1 MRVKTP
7 TVLQMEAV
15 ECGAASLAIILAY
28 YDRIVPLA
36 ELRIECGVS
45 RDGSKASN
53 LILAARRYG
62 MVADGFKAEH
72 LEQLQEV
79 PSPYIVFWNFNHFL
93 VVEGWNKNRV
103 FLNDPAT
110 GPRTVSWEEF
120 DEGFTGVVLVMEP
133 GADFYKGGRKPSVIS
148 ALIDRLRGSVGA
160 ILYCILAGFLL
171 VLPGLAL
178 PVFTQVFVDRVLVE
192 NLTDWLRPL
201 ILGMI
206 ITTVFQGI
214 LTLLRLRYLRKLRI
228 KLAVVMSTRFLW
240 HILRL
245 PVGFYAQRYAGEVSN
260 RASLNNKV
268 AQVLSGQLATTVI
281 DAVMIL
287 FYALVMFAYDGVLT
301 LIGIFFSAIN
311 GLALQW
317 LAKQRVSANM
327 RLVQDRGKV
336 AGIGIAA
343 LQSIETLK
351 ASALESDFF
360 SRWSGYYAKAVS
372 TQQELE
378 VTNQMLGVLPI
389 LLTSLTS
396 MLILVVGGWRVMDG
410 YLSIGMLV
418 AFQSLMSSFQQPVNT
433 LVNFGSTLQELEGDL
448 NRLDDVLG
456 NSLDPEVEAQRLGDG
471 ETERRGDMDEREVG
485 TIRHLHSNQ
494 KLEIIQNPIRMK
506 GFPGGKDD
514 LNIPPSFN
522 PENPQILV
530 QNLKGYVEL
539 RNINFGYSPVDPPLI
554 ESFSLSLQ
562 PGQRVALVG
571 ASGSGKS
578 TLAKL
583 ICGLYQPW
591 EGEILF
597 DGIPR
602 REIPREVLATS
613 LSLVEQDIFLFGGT
627 VRDNLTLWDAT
638 VPDEQLT
645 KACQDADIYETVMA
659 IPGGYE
665 GELLEGGVN
674 LSGGQ
679 RQRLEIARALVKNP
693 AILVM
698 DEATS
703 ALDAQTEQIIVENL
717 RSRNCSCILVAH
729 RLSTI
734 RYCDEIIVLEGGKVV
749 QRGTH
754 EELWQEG
761 EVYERLIRSEG

>member
-1 MRVKTP
+1 
-7 TVLQMEAV
+7 MEAV

-28 YDRIVPLA
+28 YHRIVPLA

-53 LILAARRYG
+53 VVLAARRYG
-62 MVADGFKAEH
+62 MQADGFKIEEVAEI
-72 LEQLQEV
+72 QELT
-79 PSPYIVFWNFNHFL
+79 PPYIVFWQFNHFL
-93 VVEGWNKNRV
+93 VVEGWDKHWV

-110 GPRTVSWEEF
+110 GPRKVSWEEF
-120 DEGFTGVVLVMEP
+120 DEGFTGVILVITP
-133 GADFYKGGRKPSVIS
+133 GPDFKKEGRKPSVIL

-171 VLPGLAL
+171 VLPGLAM
-178 PVFTQVFVDRVLVE
+178 PVFSQVFVDQVLVE
-192 NLTDWLRPL
+192 NRTEWLRPL
-201 ILGMI
+201 ILGMLL
-206 ITTVFQGI
+206 TTAFQVI

-228 KLAVVMSTRFLW
+228 KLAVAMSAGFMW

-245 PVGFYAQRYAGEVSN
+245 PIKFYAQRYAGEISN
-260 RASLNNKV
+260 RVSLNNTV

-281 DAVMIL
+281 DAVMIF
-287 FYALVMFAYDGVLT
+287 FYAAVMFTYDGVLT
-301 LIGIFFSAIN
+301 SIGIFFAAIN
-311 GLALQW
+311 GLALRW
-317 LAKQRVSANM
+317 VARKRVDANM
-327 RLVQDRGKV
+327 RLVQDSGKV
-336 AGIGIAA
+336 AGVTIAA

-360 SRWSGYYAKAVS
+360 ARWSGLNAKAITS
-372 TQQELE
+372 QQELE
-378 VTNQMLGVLPI
+378 VTNQILGILPA

-410 YLSIGMLV
+410 NLSIGMLL
-418 AFQSLMSSFQQPVNT
+418 AFQSLMDSFQEPVNT
-433 LVNFGSTLQELEGDL
+433 LLDFGTTLQELEGDL

-456 NSLDPEVEAQRLGDG
+456 NALDIEVTQEEHRK
-471 ETERRGDMDEREVG
+471 
-485 TIRHLHSNQ
+485 IP
-494 KLEIIQNPIRMK
+494 NPK
-506 GFPGGKDD
+506 SQ
-514 LNIPPSFN
+514 IP
-522 PENPQILV
+522 
-530 QNLKGYVEL
+530 NLKGYIEL
-539 RNINFGYSPVDPPLI
+539 RNITFGYSHIDPPLI
-554 ESFSLSLQ
+554 ENFHLSLQ
-562 PGQRVALVG
+562 PGQRIALVG

-591 EGEILF
+591 EGEILL

-602 REIPREVLATS
+602 SEIEREVLASS

-627 VRDNLTLWDAT
+627 VRDNLTLWNVAIT
-638 VPDEQLT
+638 DEQMIT
-645 KACQDADIYETVMA
+645 ACKDAAIHETVMT
-659 IPGGYE
+659 IPGGYD

-703 ALDAQTEQIIVENL
+703 ALDAQTEYIIVENI
-717 RSRNCSCILVAH
+717 RQRHCSCILVAH

-734 RYCDEIIVLEGGKVV
+734 RDCDEIIVLDGGKVV

-754 EELWQEG
+754 QELWEEG
-761 EVYERLIRSEG
+761 GVYEQLIRSEKG

>member
-1 MRVKTP
+1 
-7 TVLQMEAV
+7 MEAV

-28 YDRIVPLA
+28 YERIIPLA

-62 MVADGFKAEH
+62 MEAEGFKAED
-72 LEQLQEV
+72 LDQIKEV
-79 PSPYIVFWNFNHFL
+79 PLPFIVFWNFDHFL
-93 VVEGWNKNRV
+93 VVEGFSKHWV

-110 GPRTVSWEEF
+110 GPRRVSWEEF
-120 DEGFTGVVLVMEP
+120 DEGFTGVVLVMKP
-133 GADFYKGGRKPSVIS
+133 GQDFDRGGRKPSVIL
-148 ALIDRLRGSVGA
+148 ALSDHLRGSVGA

-171 VLPGLAL
+171 VLPGLAI
-178 PVFTQVFVDRVLVE
+178 PVFSQVFVDEILVE
-192 NLTDWLRPL
+192 NRAEWLRPL

-206 ITTVFQGI
+206 ITTIFQGI

-228 KLAVVMSTRFLW
+228 KLAVGMSTRFLW

-245 PVGFYAQRYAGEVSN
+245 SVRFYAQRYAGEVSN

-287 FYALVMFAYDGVLT
+287 FYAAVMFAYDGVLT
-301 LIGIFFSAIN
+301 LIGICFSAIN

-317 LAKQRVSANM
+317 VARHRVDANM
-327 RLVQDRGKV
+327 RLVQDWGKAHGV
-336 AGIGIAA
+336 GIAA

-351 ASALESDFF
+351 ASALETDFF
-360 SRWSGYYAKAVS
+360 ARWSGHYAKAA
-372 TQQELE
+372 TAQQDLE
-378 VTNQMLGVLPI
+378 VTNQILGVLPI
-389 LLTSLTS
+389 LLSSLTS

-410 YLSIGMLV
+410 NLSIGMLV
-418 AFQSLMSSFQQPVNT
+418 AFQSLMLSFQQPVNT
-433 LVNFGSTLQELEGDL
+433 LVDFGTTLQELEGDL

-456 NSLDPEVEAQRLGDG
+456 NSLDPELEKRSREIG
-471 ETERRGDMDEREVG
+471 EIRERDNFDKQ
-485 TIRHLHSNQ
+485 LQ
-494 KLEIIQNPIRMK
+494 
-506 GFPGGKDD
+506 
-514 LNIPPSFN
+514 
-522 PENPQILV
+522 
-530 QNLKGYVEL
+530 GYVEL
-539 RNINFGYSPVDPPLI
+539 RNVTFGYSHVDPPLI
-554 ESFSLSLQ
+554 ENFCLSLQ

-578 TLAKL
+578 TLSKL
-583 ICGLYQPW
+583 ISGLYQPW
-591 EGEILF
+591 SGEILF

-602 REIPREVLATS
+602 QEISQEVLASS

-627 VRDNLTLWDAT
+627 VRDNLTLWDTT
-638 VPDEQLT
+638 VQDEQLI
-645 KACQDADIYETVMA
+645 KACRDAVIHETVIS
-659 IPGGYE
+659 IPGGYD

-703 ALDAQTEQIIVENL
+703 ALDAQTEQMIVTNL
-717 RSRNCSCILVAH
+717 QQRNCSCILVAH

-734 RYCDEIIVLEGGKVV
+734 RDCDEIIVLEKGKVV

-754 EELWQEG
+754 EELWKEG
-761 EVYERLIRSEG
+761 DVYGRLIRSEG

>member
-28 YDRIVPLA
+28 YNRIVPLA

-62 MVADGFKAEH
+62 MIADGFKAED
-72 LEQLQEV
+72 LEQLQQLT
-79 PSPYIVFWNFNHFL
+79 PPYIVFWNFNHFL
-93 VVEGWNKNRV
+93 VVEGLSKHWV

-110 GPRTVSWEEF
+110 GPRRVSWEEF
-120 DEGFTGVVLVMEP
+120 DERFTGVVLVMEP
-133 GADFYKGGRKPSVIS
+133 GADFEKGGRKPSVILG
-148 ALIDRLRGSVGA
+148 LIERLRGSVGA

-171 VLPGLAL
+171 VLPGLGIPA
-178 PVFTQVFVDRVLVE
+178 FSQVFVDDVLVE
-192 NLTDWLRPL
+192 NRSEWLRPL
-201 ILGMI
+201 ILGI
-206 ITTVFQGI
+206 ILTTLFQGL

-228 KLAVVMSTRFLW
+228 KLAVGMSTRFLW

-245 PVGFYAQRYAGEVSN
+245 PVRFYAQRYAGEISN
-260 RASLNNKV
+260 RTNLNNKV

-281 DAVMIL
+281 DVVMII
-287 FYALVMFAYDGVLT
+287 FYALVMFAYDWVLT
-301 LIGIFFSAIN
+301 LMGICFAAIN

-317 LAKQRVSANM
+317 VARHRVDANI
-327 RLVQDRGKV
+327 RLVQDWGKASGV
-336 AGIGIAA
+336 GIAA
-343 LQSIETLK
+343 IQTIETLK

-372 TQQELE
+372 AQQDLE
-378 VTNQMLGVLPI
+378 VTNQILGVLPI
-389 LLTSLTS
+389 LLTALTS

-410 YLSIGMLV
+410 KLSIGMLV
-418 AFQSLMSSFQQPVNT
+418 AFQSLMLSFQQPVNT
-433 LVNFGSTLQELEGDL
+433 LIDFGTTLQELEGDL
-448 NRLDDVLG
+448 NRLDDVLS
-456 NSLDPEVEAQRLGDG
+456 NSLDPEVEA
-471 ETERRGDMDEREVG
+471 
-485 TIRHLHSNQ
+485 S
-494 KLEIIQNPIRMK
+494 EIIQLSTPKI
-506 GFPGGKDD
+506 
-514 LNIPPSFN
+514 
-522 PENPQILV
+522 QH
-530 QNLKGYVEL
+530 LKGSVEL
-539 RNINFGYSPVDPPLI
+539 RHVTFGYSHIDPPLI
-554 ESFSLSLQ
+554 ENFSLSLQ
-562 PGQRVALVG
+562 LGQRVALVG
-571 ASGSGKS
+571 TSGSGKS

-583 ICGLYQPW
+583 VCGLYQPW

-597 DGIPR
+597 EGIPR
-602 REIPREVLATS
+602 REIPRKVLASS
-613 LSLVEQDIFLFGGT
+613 LSLVEQEIFLFGGT
-627 VRDNLTLWDAT
+627 VRDNLTLWDT
-638 VPDEQLT
+638 TFPNEQIV
-645 KACQDADIYETVMA
+645 KACQDADIHEVIMA
-659 IPGGYE
+659 IPGGYD
-665 GELLEGGVN
+665 GQLLEGGFN

-703 ALDAQTEQIIVENL
+703 ALDARTEQIIFENL
-717 RSRNCSCILVAH
+717 RRRNCSCILVAH

-734 RYCDEIIVLEGGKVV
+734 RDCDEIIVLAGGKVV

-761 EVYERLIRSEG
+761 GVYGQLIRSEDVKVPGMKIRLAKKQLGSNNRYHKE

>member
-7 TVLQMEAV
+7 TILQMEAV

-28 YDRIVPLA
+28 YNRIVPLA

-62 MVADGFKAEH
+62 MVADGFKAED
-72 LEQLQEV
+72 LEQIKEV
-79 PSPYIVFWNFNHFL
+79 PLPFIVFWNFNHFL
-93 VVEGWNKNRV
+93 VVEGWSKDWV

-110 GPRTVSWEEF
+110 GPRKVSWEEF
-120 DEGFTGVVLVMEP
+120 DEGFTGVVLGMEP
-133 GADFYKGGRKPSVIS
+133 GADFCQGGRKPSVIL
-148 ALIDRLRGSVGA
+148 ALFERLQGSVGA
-160 ILYCILAGFLL
+160 ILYCIWAGFLM
-171 VLPGLAL
+171 VLPGLAI
-178 PVFTQVFVDRVLVE
+178 PVFTQVFVDHVLVE
-192 NLTDWLRPL
+192 NRTEWLRPL

-206 ITTVFQGI
+206 LTTIFQGL

-228 KLAVVMSTRFLW
+228 KLAIGMSTRFLW

-245 PVGFYAQRYAGEVSN
+245 PIKFYAQRYAGEISN

-281 DAVMIL
+281 DAVMVL
-287 FYALVMFAYDGVLT
+287 FYALVMFAYDGLLS
-301 LIGIFFSAIN
+301 LIGICFSAIN
-311 GLALQW
+311 GLGLQW
-317 LAKQRVSANM
+317 IAQHRVNANM

-360 SRWSGYYAKAVS
+360 ARWSGYYAKAETS
-372 TQQELE
+372 QQELE
-378 VTNQMLGVLPI
+378 ITNQMLGILPI

-410 YLSIGMLV
+410 TLSIGMLV
-418 AFQSLMSSFQQPVNT
+418 AFQSLMLSFQQPVNT
-433 LVNFGSTLQELEGDL
+433 LVDFGTTLQELEGDL
-448 NRLDDVLG
+448 NRLDDVLD
-456 NSLDPEVEAQRLGDG
+456 NSFDPEVEREEKRQRGIRGAG
-471 ETERRGDMDEREVG
+471 EKRE
-485 TIRHLHSNQ
+485 S
-494 KLEIIQNPIRMK
+494 EIINFRLQ
-506 GFPGGKDD
+506 
-514 LNIPPSFN
+514 
-522 PENPQILV
+522 
-530 QNLKGYVEL
+530 GYVEL
-539 RNINFGYSPVDPPLI
+539 RNITFGYSHVAPPLI
-554 ESFSLSLQ
+554 ENFNLSLQ
-562 PGQRVALVG
+562 PGQKVALVG
-571 ASGSGKS
+571 DSGSGKS

-602 REIPREVLATS
+602 REFPRSVLSNS
-613 LSLVEQDIFLFGGT
+613 LSLVEQDIFLFSGK
-627 VRDNLTLWDAT
+627 VRDNLTLWDGT
-638 VPDEQLT
+638 VNDEQLF
-645 KACQDADIYETVMA
+645 KACRDAVIHETVMA
-659 IPGGYE
+659 IPGGYD

-693 AILVM
+693 VILVL

-703 ALDAQTEQIIVENL
+703 ALDAQTEQVIMSNL
-717 RSRNCSCILVAH
+717 RNRNCSCILVAH

-734 RYCDEIIVLEGGKVV
+734 RDCDEIIVLEGGKVV
-749 QRGTH
+749 QRGPH
-754 EELWQEG
+754 DILWQDG
-761 EVYERLIRSEG
+761 GVYEQLIRSEE

>member
-1 MRVKTP
+1 
-7 TVLQMEAV
+7 MEAV
-15 ECGAASLAIILAY
+15 ECGAASLGIMLAY
-28 YDRIVPLA
+28 YNRIVPLA

-53 LILAARRYG
+53 VIMAARRYG
-62 MVADGFKAEH
+62 MEADGFKAEDI
-72 LEQLQEV
+72 EQIKELS
-79 PSPYIVFWNFNHFL
+79 PPYIVFWNFNHFL
-93 VVEGWNKNRV
+93 VVEGWSKHWV
-103 FLNDPAT
+103 FVNDPAT
-110 GPRTVSWEEF
+110 GPRKISWEEF

-133 GADFYKGGRKPSVIS
+133 GDNFYEGGRKPSIIL
-148 ALIDRLRGSVGA
+148 ALTDRLRGSVGA
-160 ILYCILAGFLL
+160 ILYCILAGFML
-171 VLPGLAL
+171 VLPGLAI
-178 PVFTQVFVDRVLVE
+178 PVFSQVFVDQVLVE
-192 NLTDWLRPL
+192 NYSEWLRPL
-201 ILGMI
+201 ILGMLL
-206 ITTVFQGI
+206 TTVFQG
-214 LTLLRLRYLRKLRI
+214 LLNLLRSRYLRKLRI
-228 KLAVVMSTRFLW
+228 KLAVGMSARFMW

-245 PVGFYAQRYAGEVSN
+245 PVKFYAQRYAGEISN

-281 DAVMIL
+281 DGVMIL
-287 FYALVMFAYDGVLT
+287 FYAAVMFAYDGVLT
-301 LIGIFFSAIN
+301 LIGICFSAIN

-317 LAKQRVSANM
+317 VARKRVDANM
-327 RLVQDRGKV
+327 RLVQDWGKV
-336 AGIGIAA
+336 AGVSIAA
-343 LQSIETLK
+343 LQSMETLK

-360 SRWSGYYAKAVS
+360 SRWSGYYAKATTS
-372 TQQELE
+372 QQELE

-396 MLILVVGGWRVMDG
+396 MFILVIGGWRVMDG
-410 YLSIGMLV
+410 NLTIGMLV
-418 AFQSLMSSFQQPVNT
+418 AFQSLMQSFQQPVNT
-433 LVNFGSTLQELEGDL
+433 LVNFGTTLQELEGDL

-456 NSLDPEVEAQRLGDG
+456 NSLDPEVERGSVGRWGDG
-471 ETERRGDMDEREVG
+471 EMRRWGDGEMGRWGDGEMGRN
-485 TIRHLHSNQ
+485 S
-494 KLEIIQNPIRMK
+494 KSKIQN
-506 GFPGGKDD
+506 
-514 LNIPPSFN
+514 L
-522 PENPQILV
+522 E
-530 QNLKGYVEL
+530 GYVEL
-539 RNINFGYSPVDPPLI
+539 RNVTFGYSHVDPPLI
-554 ESFSLSLQ
+554 ENFNLSLQ

-597 DGIPR
+597 DGISR
-602 REIPREVLATS
+602 REIPREVLASS

-627 VRDNLTLWDAT
+627 VRDNLTLWDGT
-638 VPDEQLT
+638 IPDEQLVQ
-645 KACQDADIYETVMA
+645 ACQDAAIHKAVMA
-659 IPGGYE
+659 IPGGYD

-703 ALDAQTEQIIVENL
+703 ALDAQTEQIIVSNL
-717 RSRNCSCILVAH
+717 QQRNCSCILVAH

-734 RYCDEIIVLEGGKVV
+734 RDCDEIIVLEGGKVV

-754 EELWQEG
+754 EELWEEG
-761 EVYERLIRSEG
+761 GVYERLIRYEG

>member
-7 TVLQMEAV
+7 TILQMEAV

-28 YDRIVPLA
+28 YERIVPLA

-45 RDGSKASN
+45 RDASKASN

-62 MVADGFKAEH
+62 MVADGFKVEH
-72 LEQLQEV
+72 LEQLKEL
-79 PSPYIVFWNFNHFL
+79 SPPFIVFWNFNHFL
-93 VVEGWNKNRV
+93 VVEGLSKHWV

-110 GPRTVSWEEF
+110 GPRRISWEEF
-120 DEGFTGVVLVMEP
+120 DEGFTGVVLVMELGP
-133 GADFYKGGRKPSVIS
+133 DFNKGGRKPSVILG
-148 ALIDRLRGSVGA
+148 LIDRLRGSVGA

-171 VLPGLAL
+171 VLPGLAI
-178 PVFTQVFVDRVLVE
+178 PVFSQVFVDEILVE
-192 NLTDWLRPL
+192 NRTEWLRPL

-206 ITTVFQGI
+206 LTTVWQGL

-228 KLAVVMSTRFLW
+228 KLSVGMSTRFLW

-245 PVGFYAQRYAGEVSN
+245 PIRFYAQRYAGEVSN

-281 DAVMIL
+281 DAVMVL

-301 LIGIFFSAIN
+301 LIGICFSAIN

-317 LAKQRVSANM
+317 VARHRIDANT
-327 RLVQDRGKV
+327 RLVQDWGKA
-336 AGIGIAA
+336 AGVGIAA

-360 SRWSGYYAKAVS
+360 SRWSGYYAKAAS
-372 TQQELE
+372 AQQELE
-378 VTNQMLGVLPI
+378 VTNQILGVLPVF
-389 LLTSLTS
+389 LTSLTS

-410 YLSIGMLV
+410 NLSIGMLV
-418 AFQSLMSSFQQPVNT
+418 AFQSLMLSFQQPVNT
-433 LVNFGSTLQELEGDL
+433 LVDFGSTLQELEGDL

-456 NSLDPEVEAQRLGDG
+456 NSLDPEVETRQFKSL
-471 ETERRGDMDEREVG
+471 RGRGVQAFEVSSNDSPDPSRIARTKVKSQNQEERE
-485 TIRHLHSNQ
+485 ISDSRLQ
-494 KLEIIQNPIRMK
+494 
-506 GFPGGKDD
+506 
-514 LNIPPSFN
+514 
-522 PENPQILV
+522 
-530 QNLKGYVEL
+530 GYVEL
-539 RNINFGYSPVDPPLI
+539 RNITFGYSHVDPPLI
-554 ESFSLSLQ
+554 ENLSLSLQ

-591 EGEILF
+591 SGEILL
-597 DGIPR
+597 DRTPR
-602 REIPREVLATS
+602 REIPREILASS

-638 VPDEQLT
+638 VPDEQLV
-645 KACQDADIYETVMA
+645 KACQDAAIHETVMA
-659 IPGGYE
+659 IPGGYD

-679 RQRLEIARALVKNP
+679 RQRLEIARALVRNP

-734 RYCDEIIVLEGGKVV
+734 RDCDEIIVLDGGKVV

-754 EELWQEG
+754 EKLWEEG
-761 EVYERLIRSEG
+761 GVYERLIRSEG

>member
-1 MRVKTP
+1 MRVRTP
-7 TVLQMEAV
+7 TVIQMEAV

-62 MVADGFKAEH
+62 MEADGFKAEQ
-72 LEQLQEV
+72 LEQLQKLF
-79 PSPYIVFWNFNHFL
+79 PPYIVFWNFNHFL
-93 VVEGWNKNRV
+93 VVEGWSKHWV

-110 GPRTVSWEEF
+110 GPRKISWEEF
-120 DEGFTGVVLVMEP
+120 DEGFTGVVLVIEP
-133 GADFYKGGRKPSVIS
+133 GEDFSAGGRKPNVIS
-148 ALIDRLRGSVGA
+148 GLIDRLQGSFAA
-160 ILYCILAGFLL
+160 ILYCVLAGFLL
-171 VLPGLAL
+171 VLPGLAI
-178 PVFTQVFVDRVLVE
+178 PVFSQVFVDQVLVE
-192 NLTDWLRPL
+192 NRTEWLRPL

-206 ITTVFQGI
+206 LTTVFQGL

-228 KLAVVMSTRFLW
+228 KLATATSTRFLW

-245 PVGFYAQRYAGEVSN
+245 PVRFYAQRYAGEISN

-281 DAVMIL
+281 DVVMVL
-287 FYALVMFAYDGVLT
+287 FYALVMFAYDWLLT
-301 LIGIFFSAIN
+301 LIGICFAAIN
-311 GLALQW
+311 GLMLQW
-317 LAKQRVSANM
+317 VARQRVDANM
-327 RLVQDRGKV
+327 RLVQDWGKADGV
-336 AGIGIAA
+336 SIAA

-360 SRWSGYYAKAVS
+360 SRWSGYYAKAINA
-372 TQQELE
+372 QQELA
-378 VTNQMLGVLPI
+378 VTNQILGVLPI
-389 LLTSLTS
+389 LLNSLTS
-396 MLILVVGGWRVMDG
+396 IFILVVGGWRVMDG
-410 YLSIGMLV
+410 NLSIGMLV
-418 AFQSLMSSFQQPVNT
+418 AFQSLMLSFQQPVNT
-433 LVNFGSTLQELEGDL
+433 LVDFGSTLQELEGDL

-456 NSLDPEVEAQRLGDG
+456 NSLDPEVEKS
-471 ETERRGDMDEREVG
+471 EVIG
-485 TIRHLHSNQ
+485 NHSSKILHS
-494 KLEIIQNPIRMK
+494 KLQ
-506 GFPGGKDD
+506 
-514 LNIPPSFN
+514 
-522 PENPQILV
+522 
-530 QNLKGYVEL
+530 GYVEL
-539 RNINFGYSPVDPPLI
+539 RNVTFGYSHIDPPLI
-554 ESFSLSLQ
+554 ENFSLSLQ

-597 DGIPR
+597 DGTPR
-602 REIPREVLATS
+602 SEIPRERLASS

-627 VRDNLTLWDAT
+627 VRDNLTLWDDT
-638 VPDEQLT
+638 VSDEQLV
-645 KACQDADIYETVMA
+645 KACQDAVIHEA
-659 IPGGYE
+659 IAQIPGGYD
-665 GELLEGGVN
+665 GQLLEGGVN
-674 LSGGQ
+674 FSGGQ

-703 ALDAQTEQIIVENL
+703 ALDTQTEQIIVENL
-717 RSRNCSCILVAH
+717 HQRNCSCILVAH

-734 RYCDEIIVLEGGKVV
+734 RDCDEIIVLEAGKVV
-749 QRGTH
+749 QRGNH
-754 EELWQEG
+754 KELWQEG
-761 EVYERLIRSEG
+761 GVYERLISSEES

>member
-7 TVLQMEAV
+7 TILQMEAV
-15 ECGAASLAIILAY
+15 ECGAASLAIILAH

-62 MVADGFKAEH
+62 MVADGFKVEH
-72 LEQLQEV
+72 LEQLKEL
-79 PSPYIVFWNFNHFL
+79 SPPFIVFWNFNHFL
-93 VVEGWNKNRV
+93 VVEGLSKHWV

-110 GPRTVSWEEF
+110 GPRRISWEEF

-133 GADFYKGGRKPSVIS
+133 GPDFNKGGRKPSVILG
-148 ALIDRLRGSVGA
+148 LIDRLRGSVGA

-171 VLPGLAL
+171 VLPGLAI
-178 PVFTQVFVDRVLVE
+178 PVFSQVFVDEILVE
-192 NLTDWLRPL
+192 NRTEWLRPL

-206 ITTVFQGI
+206 LTTVWQGL

-228 KLAVVMSTRFLW
+228 KLSVGMSTRFLW

-245 PVGFYAQRYAGEVSN
+245 PIRFYAQRYAGEVSN

-281 DAVMIL
+281 DAVMVL

-301 LIGIFFSAIN
+301 LIGICFSAIN

-317 LAKQRVSANM
+317 VARHRIDANT
-327 RLVQDRGKV
+327 RLVQDWGKA
-336 AGIGIAA
+336 AGVGIAA

-360 SRWSGYYAKAVS
+360 SRWSGYYAKAAS
-372 TQQELE
+372 AQQELE
-378 VTNQMLGVLPI
+378 VTNQILGILPI
-389 LLTSLTS
+389 FLTSLTS

-410 YLSIGMLV
+410 NLSIGMLV
-418 AFQSLMSSFQQPVNT
+418 AFQSLMLSFQQPVNT
-433 LVNFGSTLQELEGDL
+433 LVDFGSTLQELEGDL

-456 NSLDPEVEAQRLGDG
+456 NSLDPEVGK
-471 ETERRGDMDEREVG
+471 ERRGDEEMGKIRERE
-485 TIRHLHSNQ
+485 ISDSRLQ
-494 KLEIIQNPIRMK
+494 
-506 GFPGGKDD
+506 
-514 LNIPPSFN
+514 
-522 PENPQILV
+522 
-530 QNLKGYVEL
+530 GYVEL
-539 RNINFGYSPVDPPLI
+539 RNITFGYSHVDPPLI
-554 ESFSLSLQ
+554 ENLSLSLQ

-591 EGEILF
+591 SGEILL
-597 DGIPR
+597 DRTPR
-602 REIPREVLATS
+602 REIPREILASS

-638 VPDEQLT
+638 VPDEQLV
-645 KACQDADIYETVMA
+645 KACQDAAIHKTVMA
-659 IPGGYE
+659 IPGGYD

-679 RQRLEIARALVKNP
+679 RQRLEIARALVRNP

-717 RSRNCSCILVAH
+717 RSRKCSCILVAH

-734 RYCDEIIVLEGGKVV
+734 RDCDEIIVLEDGKVV

-761 EVYERLIRSEG
+761 GVYGRLIRSEG

>member
-7 TVLQMEAV
+7 TVIQMEAA

-28 YDRIVPLA
+28 YDSIVPLA

-53 LILAARRYG
+53 IILAARRYG

-72 LEQLQEV
+72 LEQLQDLT
-79 PSPYIVFWNFNHFL
+79 PPYIVFWNFNHFL
-93 VVEGWNKNRV
+93 VVEGLSKHWV

-110 GPRTVSWEEF
+110 GPRRVSWEEF
-120 DEGFTGVVLVMEP
+120 DESFTGVVLVMEP
-133 GADFYKGGRKPSVIS
+133 GADFNKGGRKPSVILG
-148 ALIDRLRGSVGA
+148 LIDRLRGSIGS
-160 ILYCILAGFLL
+160 ILYCIFAGFFL
-171 VLPGLAL
+171 VLPGLAI
-178 PVFTQVFVDRVLVE
+178 PVFSQVFVDHVLVE
-192 NLTDWLRPL
+192 SRTEWLRPL

-206 ITTVFQGI
+206 LTTVFQGL

-228 KLAVVMSTRFLW
+228 KLAVGMSTRFLW

-245 PVGFYAQRYAGEVSN
+245 PVRFYAQRYAGEVSN

-268 AQVLSGQLATTVI
+268 AEVLSGQLATTVI
-281 DAVMIL
+281 DVVMIL
-287 FYALVMFAYDGVLT
+287 FYALVMFAYDWVLT
-301 LIGIFFSAIN
+301 LIGICFTAIN

-317 LAKQRVSANM
+317 VARHRVDANI
-327 RLVQDRGKV
+327 RLIQDWGKATAV
-336 AGIGIAA
+336 SIAA
-343 LQSIETLK
+343 IQSIETLK

-372 TQQELE
+372 AQQDLE
-378 VTNQMLGVLPI
+378 VTNQILGILPI
-389 LLTSLTS
+389 LLASLTS

-410 YLSIGMLV
+410 NLSIGMLV
-418 AFQSLMSSFQQPVNT
+418 AFQSLMLSFQQPVNT
-433 LVNFGSTLQELEGDL
+433 LVDFGTTLQELEGDL
-448 NRLDDVLG
+448 NRLDDVLS
-456 NSLDPEVEAQRLGDG
+456 NSLDPEVEMVSREAGEQREQGRGGD
-471 ETERRGDMDEREVG
+471 EEKSKIENPK
-485 TIRHLHSNQ
+485 S
-494 KLEIIQNPIRMK
+494 KIQN
-506 GFPGGKDD
+506 
-514 LNIPPSFN
+514 L
-522 PENPQILV
+522 Q
-530 QNLKGYVEL
+530 GYVEL
-539 RNINFGYSPVDPPLI
+539 RNITFGYSHIDPPLI
-554 ESFSLSLQ
+554 EDFSLSLQ

-583 ICGLYQPW
+583 ICGLYQHW

-597 DGIPR
+597 DGIKR
-602 REIPREVLATS
+602 SEIPRHVLAS
-613 LSLVEQDIFLFGGT
+613 CLSLVEQDIFLFGGT

-638 VPDEQLT
+638 VPDEQLVQ
-645 KACQDADIYETVMA
+645 ACQDAAIHEAVMA
-659 IPGGYE
+659 IPGGYD
-665 GELLEGGVN
+665 GELLEGGAN

-703 ALDAQTEQIIVENL
+703 ALDAQTEQIIMENL
-717 RSRNCSCILVAH
+717 RRRNCSCILVAH

-734 RYCDEIIVLEGGKVV
+734 RDCDEIIVLEQGKVV

-754 EELWQEG
+754 DELWQEG
-761 EVYERLIRSEG
+761 GVYERLIRAEKR